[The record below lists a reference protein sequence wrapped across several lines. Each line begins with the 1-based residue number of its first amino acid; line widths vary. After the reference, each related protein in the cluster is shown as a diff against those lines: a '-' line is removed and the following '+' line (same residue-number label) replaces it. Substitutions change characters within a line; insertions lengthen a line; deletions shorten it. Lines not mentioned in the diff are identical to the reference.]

1 MKNKMNRNKLRILD
15 CTLRDGGYYNNWDF
29 STSLINKYLKTMS
42 AAKIEYVELGFR
54 SFNNKMYRGA
64 CAYTTDEFIRT
75 LTIPRN
81 LKVGVMINASELMN
95 HRSKDPIK
103 NIKLLLKSS
112 KITKLNF
119 IRIAC
124 HYEEFEKAIAV
135 SNWLKKSGYKVGFNL
150 MQISDRTD
158 LEIENISKLCSK
170 YPIDVVYFA
179 DTMGSL
185 QPSRVSKIVTI
196 LKKNW
201 KGDIGIH
208 AHDNT
213 NNAIAN
219 TQIAFEHGVTWL
231 DGTVTGMGRGAGN
244 AKTEYLIIKYKEHL
258 SPNCEILPILE
269 LVDNTFGPM
278 QKKYNW
284 GVNPYYFLAGKN
296 SIHPTFIQA
305 MLNDS
310 RFNRLDIVSAIENL
324 KKSGGKKFNKDLL
337 SSDKAIYA
345 SKCTGLWRPISKIL
359 NKEVLILGSGPSI
372 TEQRTGIENYIK
384 RKKPF
389 VIALNTHKSINE
401 KLVNIRVACNP
412 LSLAT
417 DRKKYKSLKKPLVFP
432 LSRFSSEMKTY
443 LSSNK
448 VLDFGMQVEEDR
460 FVFKKNYAI
469 IPNSLA
475 ISYAIGIATS
485 GIAKKIF
492 LAGFDGYEAGDTRK
506 IEMDKMFDA
515 YRKSNSKISIISITS
530 TTYNINSISLYTL

>member
-1 MKNKMNRNKLRILD
+1 MNINKLKILD

-29 STSLINKYLKTMS
+29 PTSLINKYLKTMV

-64 CAYTTDEFIRT
+64 CAYTTDTFIKT
-75 LTIPRN
+75 LIIPKN
-81 LKVGVMINASELMN
+81 LKIGVMINASELIN

-103 NIKLLLKSS
+103 NIKLLVKSS

-124 HYEEFEKAIAV
+124 HYTEFEKVIVV

-185 QPSRVSKIVTI
+185 QPSRVPKILNI

-201 KGDIGIH
+201 EGDIGIH
-208 AHDNT
+208 AHDNS

-231 DGTVTGMGRGAGN
+231 DGTVSGMGRGAGN
-244 AKTEYLIIKYKEHL
+244 VKTEYLVIKYKEHL
-258 SPNCEILPILE
+258 GPNCKILPLLE
-269 LVDNTFGPM
+269 LADNTFGPM

-284 GVNPYYFLAGKN
+284 GVNPYYFLAAKN

-305 MLNDS
+305 MLNNP
-310 RFNRLDIVSAIENL
+310 RYNRLDIISAIENL

-337 SSDKAIYA
+337 NSDKTIYA
-345 SKCTGLWRPISKIL
+345 NKYPGSWRPISKIL
-359 NKEVLILGSGPSI
+359 NKVVLILGSGPSI
-372 TEQRTGIENYIK
+372 IEQKAGIEDFIK

-389 VIALNTHKSINE
+389 VIALNTHKIIND
-401 KLVNIRVACNP
+401 KLINIRVACNP

-417 DRKKYKSLKKPLVFP
+417 DREKYKSLKKPLVFP
-432 LSRFSSEMKTY
+432 LSRFSSEMETY

-448 VLDFGMQVEEDR
+448 VLDFGMQVEEDK
-460 FVFKKNYAI
+460 FVFKKNYSI

-475 ISYAIGIATS
+475 ISYAIGIAVS
-485 GIAKKIF
+485 GIAKKIL
-492 LAGFDGYEAGDTRK
+492 LAGFDGYELGDTRK

-515 YRKSNSKISIISITS
+515 YRKSNSKISITSITS